1 MYWAGPVNV
10 KVGHIGQMGWPVY
23 DPSGFRWAGPIK
35 DHYDLAGRAD
45 ECHVG
50 HIAQMDQPFYGPL
63 GFWRTG
69 PLKVHNTS
77 AGRAAESYDRPNW
90 AH

>member
-1 MYWAGPVNV
+1 MYRAGPVNV
-10 KVGHIGQMGWPVY
+10 KVGHIGQMGRPVY
-23 DPSGFRWAGPIK
+23 GPSGFTRAGPLK
-35 DHYDLAGRAD
+35 DHYDLAGQAG

-50 HIAQMDQPFYGPL
+50 HSTQMDQPFYGLL

-69 PLKVHNTS
+69 PLKVHDTS
-77 AGRAAESYDRPNW
+77 AGQAAESYDRPNW